1 MNIAYSVLYINED
14 LTVKDLLWERRV
26 VYDSWEKAI
35 KACQEIAINE
45 IKRCEKWNM
54 ISLVSS
60 NSKNNCD
67 KKGKELI
74 FSIIQKEI
82 GVIGEFYIVPVHI
95 E

>member
-1 MNIAYSVLYINED
+1 MGYSVLYINED
-14 LTVKDLLWERRV
+14 LTVKDVLWEKRI
-26 VYDSWEKAI
+26 VYNSWENAV

-45 IKRCEKWNM
+45 IKRCEEWNM

-74 FSIIQKEI
+74 FSIIQKGI
-82 GVIGEFYIVPVHI
+82 GIIGEFYLVPVFV